1 MLAIKIVRLA
11 VIAFNTN
18 AFTPFKRRLFYY
30 KIENN
35 FKLFSI
41 IINIMEMETMFKNAG
56 EPWTPE
62 EERQLNKLYNE
73 DMLDIMEISKIH
85 CRAPGGILS
94 RLKLL
99 KYITHRQL
107 ARGYDLYKKSNFYNQ
122 AIQINKENYKKN
134 LTEKLDN
141 TLISI
146 CKNDYIELQH
156 DVKEM
161 KNDNKDLKN
170 SIKELVEMMKAA
182 YDFEDV

>member
-1 MLAIKIVRLA
+1 
-11 VIAFNTN
+11 
-18 AFTPFKRRLFYY
+18 
-30 KIENN
+30 
-35 FKLFSI
+35 
-41 IINIMEMETMFKNAG
+41 METMFKNAG

-107 ARGYDLYKKSNFYNQ
+107 ARGYDLYKKSNFYKQ
-122 AIQINKENYKKN
+122 AIQINKENYKNN
-134 LTEKLDN
+134 LTEKLEQTIKANQLDN

-161 KNDNKDLKN
+161 KNDIKDLKN
-170 SIKELVEMMKAA
+170 SIKELVEMMKAV

>member
-1 MLAIKIVRLA
+1 
-11 VIAFNTN
+11 
-18 AFTPFKRRLFYY
+18 
-30 KIENN
+30 
-35 FKLFSI
+35 
-41 IINIMEMETMFKNAG
+41 MEMETMFKNAG
-56 EPWTPE
+56 ETWTPE

-73 DMLDIMEISKIH
+73 NMLDIMEISKIH

-107 ARGYDLYKKSNFYNQ
+107 ARGYDLYKKSNFYKQ
-122 AIQINKENYKKN
+122 AIQINKENYKNN
-134 LTEKLDN
+134 LTEKLEQTIKANQLDN

-161 KNDNKDLKN
+161 KKDIKDFKN
-170 SIKELVEMMKAA
+170 SIKELVEMMKAV

>member
-1 MLAIKIVRLA
+1 
-11 VIAFNTN
+11 
-18 AFTPFKRRLFYY
+18 
-30 KIENN
+30 
-35 FKLFSI
+35 
-41 IINIMEMETMFKNAG
+41 METIFKNAG
-56 EPWTPE
+56 EPWSPE

-73 DMLDIMEISKIH
+73 EMLDIMEISKIH

-107 ARGYDLYKKSNFYNQ
+107 ARGYDLYKKSNFYKQ
-122 AIQINKENYKKN
+122 AIQINKENYKNN
-134 LTEKLDN
+134 LTEKLEQTIKHNQLDN

-146 CKNDYIELQH
+146 HKNDYIELQN

-161 KNDNKDLKN
+161 KNEIKDLKN
-170 SIKELVEMMKAA
+170 NIKELVEMMKAV

>member
-1 MLAIKIVRLA
+1 
-11 VIAFNTN
+11 
-18 AFTPFKRRLFYY
+18 
-30 KIENN
+30 
-35 FKLFSI
+35 
-41 IINIMEMETMFKNAG
+41 MEMETMFKNAG

-99 KYITHRQL
+99 KYITRRQL
-107 ARGYDLYKKSNFYNQ
+107 ARGYDLYKKSNFYKQ
-122 AIQINKENYKKN
+122 AIQINKENYKNN
-134 LTEKLDN
+134 LTEKLEQTIKANQLDN

-161 KNDNKDLKN
+161 KKDIKDFKN
-170 SIKELVEMMKAA
+170 SIKELVEMMKAV